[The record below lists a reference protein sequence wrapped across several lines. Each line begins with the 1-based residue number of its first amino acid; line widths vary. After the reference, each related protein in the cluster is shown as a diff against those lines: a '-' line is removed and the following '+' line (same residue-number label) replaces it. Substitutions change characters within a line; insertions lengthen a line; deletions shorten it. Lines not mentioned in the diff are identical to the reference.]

1 MFNVNDTV
9 KYGNN
14 GIYKIVDVCKESFG
28 GGEKKLYYVLKH
40 QDSDGLTAYCPVEN
54 GKETLHKL
62 LTEEEIYHLIKTM
75 PETDGVWIED
85 DRKRSATFSQILKDG
100 DHKALVGLIKTL
112 YYKKQEKLKAN
123 KKLHLA
129 DEKAMKEAER
139 ILYEEFAHVLN
150 ISQEEVLPFIMGI
163 VEKA

>member
-1 MFNVNDTV
+1 MFTINDTV

-14 GIYKIVDVCKESFG
+14 GIFRIIDVRMESFG
-28 GGEKKLYYVLKH
+28 GGEKKLYYVLKKDH
-40 QDSDGLTAYCPVEN
+40 DGLTAYCPVETAN
-54 GKETLHKL
+54 ETLHKL
-62 LTEEEIYHLIKTM
+62 LSKEEIYRLIKTM
-75 PETDGVWIED
+75 PETDGIWIED
-85 DRKRSATFSQILKDG
+85 DRKRSVAFGQILKEG
-100 DHKALVGLIKTL
+100 DHKALVGLIKML
-112 YYKKQEKLKAN
+112 YFKKEEKTKGN
-123 KKLHLA
+123 KKLHIA